1 VNVLEKI
8 FVRHSPPLKGEVTIS
23 TCKNAILPIMAA
35 SLLTDDEVVIE
46 NIPILSD
53 VFAMSKVLQNMGSK
67 IRLSGNA
74 FIIDNSCIRNC
85 EALQASSKAL
95 RASFLV
101 MGPLLSKYG
110 CGRLPLP
117 GGCKIGQRPVD
128 LHLKGLSALGANA
141 VIINGMVDA
150 RAKGL
155 KGAEICMDFPSVGA
169 TENIL
174 CAACLAHGET
184 QIVNAAQEP
193 EIEDLA
199 NFLISMGARIE
210 GAGTS
215 IITIEGQKKLHGTQY
230 SPIPDRIEAGTMVI
244 AALITGGDVLIKN
257 IIPSHL
263 QGCLC
268 KLSEA
273 GAILRE
279 DSKGLR
285 VLPSKKLKG
294 TEVYSSPYPGF
305 PTDLQPQ
312 FAALATQMEGSTI
325 ITETVFENR
334 FMYADELNLLG
345 AQINV
350 QGRTAIVTGKS
361 ALSGAIVK
369 ATDLRAGAALIISG
383 LAAQGVTEICEAQHL
398 ERGYE
403 ALDQKLAA
411 LGARIRCV

>member
-1 VNVLEKI
+1 
-8 FVRHSPPLKGEVTIS
+8 
-23 TCKNAILPIMAA
+23 MAA
-35 SLLTDDEVVIE
+35 SLLTEDEVIIHD
-46 NIPILSD
+46 IPILSD
-53 VFAMSKVLQNMGSK
+53 VFAMSRVLETMGSK
-67 IRLSGNA
+67 IRLSGGA

-85 EALQASSKAL
+85 EALQTSSKAL

-150 RAKGL
+150 RAKKL
-155 KGAEICMDFPSVGA
+155 KGAKVCLDFPSVGA

-174 CAACLAHGET
+174 CASCLAQGET

-199 NFLISMGARIE
+199 RFLISMGAKIE

-215 IITIEGQKKLHGTQY
+215 TIIVEGQKKLHGTEY
-230 SPIPDRIEAGTMVI
+230 SPIPDRIEAGTMII
-244 AALITGGDVLIKN
+244 ACLITGGDVFIKN
-257 IIPSHL
+257 INPRHL
-263 QGCLC
+263 QGCIC

-273 GAILRE
+273 GANIRE
-279 DSKGLR
+279 DVEGLR
-285 VLPSKKLKG
+285 ILPSKKLKG

-312 FAALATQMEGSTI
+312 LAALATQMEGSTI
-325 ITETVFENR
+325 ITETIFENR
-334 FMYADELNLLG
+334 FMYADELALLG
-345 AQINV
+345 ADIHV

-361 ALSGAIVK
+361 ELSGAKVK
-369 ATDLRAGAALIISG
+369 ATDLRAGAALIIAG
-383 LAAQGVTEICEAQHL
+383 LIAHGVTEICEAQHL

-403 ALDQKLAA
+403 ALDQKLAS